1 MLLALK
7 QNLIQKVFIF
17 SCIIMATWSCEK
29 DDICATS
36 TPTTPRLII
45 LFNDINA
52 PDDAKNAR
60 RLSVRGFDA
69 NNVEISE
76 QIIANVD
83 IDSIA
88 LPLRFDGETQITSR
102 FIFEKDR
109 DFFLDEDPLTN
120 SNIDIITI
128 NYTPEFVYVSQACG
142 YKSIFTN
149 LSINVEPDAENWI
162 FNSEVLNITIENE
175 TQAHIILRH

>member
-1 MLLALK
+1 MR
-7 QNLIQKVFIF
+7 QNLLQKVFIF
-17 SCIIMATWSCEK
+17 TFVIIATWSCEK

-36 TPTTPRLII
+36 TPTTPHLII

-52 PDDAKNAR
+52 PDAAKNAR

-76 QIIANVD
+76 QIIANMD
-83 IDSIA
+83 TDSIA
-88 LPLRFDGETQITSR
+88 LPLRFEGETPTTSR
-102 FIFEKDR
+102 FILEKDT
-109 DFFLDEDPLTN
+109 DFFLDDDPLTN
-120 SNIDIITI
+120 SNIDIITV

-149 LSINVEPDAENWI
+149 LSITVEPDADNWI
-162 FNSEVLNITIENE
+162 FNSEVLNITVENE